1 MVDIVDQY
9 MADKAASQAAAAKG
23 AVDEKLVQEEGKEE
37 ASTEIQE
44 SNQGT
49 TQEAQLEQ
57 VPQVV
62 LEGTSD
68 GVQQPNPEVTQAA
81 IPEASNAPKLEVKTP
96 PPAIFEKQAEAPSSI
111 SEGFVK
117 TVNTTNK
124 NTYLSIKQK
133 TLLNPI
139 LEYTVEMVA
148 KKPVTDAKI
157 IEQQIKLFNGLIAIL
172 NSGGPEF
179 IDTWKRVISIAT
191 EHKDSSFNER
201 RLFRGFDNIRLS
213 DKDRDAF
220 SKILNLI
227 KIHSTVGSPALVG
240 KQVDLEATLAN
251 NVSEQVRNQL
261 YSLYGKN

>member
-1 MVDIVDQY
+1 MDIVDEY
-9 MADKAASQAAAAKG
+9 MAKKAAGQTT
-23 AVDEKLVQEEGKEE
+23 AVESTEEDKPKEE
-37 ASTEIQE
+37 IFEGVTGEGPQELPPVAETIQ
-44 SNQGT
+44 Q
-49 TQEAQLEQ
+49 
-57 VPQVV
+57 PV
-62 LEGTSD
+62 LE
-68 GVQQPNPEVTQAA
+68 VKE
-81 IPEASNAPKLEVKTP
+81 EASNAPKLEVKTP
-96 PPAIFEKQAEAPSSI
+96 PPAVIEKPAEASNSI

-157 IEQQIKLFNGLIAIL
+157 IEQQTKLFKGLVEIL

-179 IDTWKRVISIAT
+179 IDTWKRVINIAT

-201 RLFRGFDNIRLS
+201 RLFRGFDSIRLS
-213 DKDRDAF
+213 AKDRDSF

-227 KIHSTVGSPALVG
+227 KIHSTIGSPALVG
-240 KQVDLEATLAN
+240 KQVDLEATLAY